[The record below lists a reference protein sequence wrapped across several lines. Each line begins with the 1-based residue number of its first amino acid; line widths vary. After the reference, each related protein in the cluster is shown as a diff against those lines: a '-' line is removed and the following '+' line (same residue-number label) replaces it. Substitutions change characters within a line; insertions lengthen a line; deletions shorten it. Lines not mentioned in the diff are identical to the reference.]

1 MKPTIRRFAE
11 KADAVIPVE
20 LLHKYSP
27 TRYGTTDQG
36 QMACIVHNPTPCT
49 IIFVHGVNS
58 EGEWYNAAEDLLC
71 SGLNDRL
78 DRHGTRYALRSVK
91 PGPYE
96 YPSVSGG
103 SQVLKN
109 HRPRFDPTQD
119 AAADPYVANFH
130 SPVIRFYWGYKAP
143 QGDFLKPSYL
153 DEADPKARRTTALRR
168 FPVALDE
175 DDAWGGGPFQNGTS

>member
-1 MKPTIRRFAE
+1 MKIRRFAE
-11 KADAVIPVE
+11 KAESVSGVE

-27 TRYGTTDQG
+27 THYGTDETG
-36 QMACIVHNPTPCT
+36 KPACIVHNPIPCT
-49 IIFVHGVNS
+49 ILFVHGVNS
-58 EGEWYNAAEDLLC
+58 EGEWYNAAETLIC
-71 SGLNDRL
+71 AGLNDRL
-78 DRHGTRYALRSVK
+78 GRHTSRVALEAVDRS
-91 PGPYE
+91 PYE
-96 YPSVSGG
+96 YPRAGD
-103 SQVLKN
+103 QVLKN

-143 QGDFLKPSYL
+143 QGDFLKPSYV
-153 DEADPKARRTTALRR
+153 DDAGPKARRTTALRR